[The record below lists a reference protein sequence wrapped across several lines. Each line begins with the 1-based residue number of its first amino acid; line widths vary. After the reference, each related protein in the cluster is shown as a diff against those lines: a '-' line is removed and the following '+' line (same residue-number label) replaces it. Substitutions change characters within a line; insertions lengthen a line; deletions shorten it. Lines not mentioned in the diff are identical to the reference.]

1 MNTVS
6 EFLVERNK
14 KIVKRFKEVK
24 LTKKRDEAINLVA
37 AEFGLSYSSI
47 DFIVYPRKK
56 KSKIVPKAS

>member
-47 DFIVYPRKK
+47 DFIVYPRNK